1 MLTFIPSWW
10 IHRGPGGLIALL
22 GSCEPESAETIV
34 EGLLLAGGL
43 QMILEV
49 LCLRGGMLEGTLARG
64 RRLIELRELEK
75 EVESNEIAGG
85 ILLDKLSRD
94 ITEVREMLGGALAE
108 GRSLMELRASEKE
121 MKSKELAE

>member
-1 MLTFIPSWW
+1 M
-10 IHRGPGGLIALL
+10 HRGGDGIITLL
-22 GSCEPESAETIV
+22 EGCESMTAETMTIV

-49 LCLRGGMLEGTLARG
+49 LCLREGMLEGTLARG
-64 RRLIELRELEK
+64 RRLIELRESEK
-75 EVESNEIAGG
+75 EVKSNEIAGG

-108 GRSLMELRASEKE
+108 GRSLIELRASEKE